1 MDSPLRR
8 HGNHGSTVQEAIQ
21 PHHEN
26 KMQGP
31 MASLLVIY
39 VRIELQKHDVLG
51 SSICV
56 SEFLVRNGQGT
67 RRRKRKEI
75 LTFTAIEA
83 VERGRAGLA
92 RPSCRVTQR
101 PRRAGRSI
109 PKMLCRHRRLSR
121 VTNSIG
127 HQDTAASGAAILLIY
142 IMREADQKNAAT
154 EIQCSV
160 SHHDRPT
167 TMCQIASCWRQT
179 TRRLGCHAFSVKL
192 PSSMEM

>member
-1 MDSPLRR
+1 MGQRFERQSSLTMD
-8 HGNHGSTVQEAIQ
+8 
-21 PHHEN
+21 

-31 MASLLVIY
+31 IASLLVIY

-56 SEFLVRNGQGT
+56 SEFLVRDGQGT

-92 RPSCRVTQR
+92 GPGCRVTQR

-109 PKMLCRHRRLSR
+109 PKMLCRDRRLSR

-127 HQDTAASGAAILLIY
+127 HQDTAASGVALLLTC
-142 IMREADQKNAAT
+142 IMREADPKNAAT
-154 EIQCSV
+154 TIPCSV
-160 SHHDRPT
+160 SHRDRPT
-167 TMCQIASCWRQT
+167 IMYQIASCWRQIT
-179 TRRLGCHAFSVKL
+179 LRLGCHAFSVKL
-192 PSSMEM
+192 PSSVEM